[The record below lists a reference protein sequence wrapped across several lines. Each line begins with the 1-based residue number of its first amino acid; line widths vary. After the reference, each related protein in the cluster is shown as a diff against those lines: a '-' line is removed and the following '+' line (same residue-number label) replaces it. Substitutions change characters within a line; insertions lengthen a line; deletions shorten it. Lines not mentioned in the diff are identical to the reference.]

1 MIHNSNQYLSSDIHV
16 YLNFRYKGIDGKET
30 VTRHGYEEYIST
42 DKNKVISH
50 VAVLAFPNV
59 NLHCIMPVFLI
70 EIQASKFTRKTNE
83 EGADSSL
90 LKKEQVSR
98 CGHLFFFSTRE
109 IYVQSTNWYE
119 IRGIYTLH

>member
-1 MIHNSNQYLSSDIHV
+1 
-16 YLNFRYKGIDGKET
+16 
-30 VTRHGYEEYIST
+30 
-42 DKNKVISH
+42 
-50 VAVLAFPNV
+50 
-59 NLHCIMPVFLI
+59 MPVFLI

-109 IYVQSTNWYE
+109 IYVKSTNWYE
-119 IRGIYTLH
+119 I